1 MPKRRGRSIERV
13 RRIIHTCRMVEER
26 GLNPFNVEVREELET
41 LDNQLDELKSYEE
54 LCLDVEAVN
63 MLTKVVKAQKDW
75 LSEEASVFYAD
86 PAFIEYKLRK
96 MSTKAIVDVFM
107 RTWRPIACLEE
118 ISREKL
124 IEAIE
129 YWNHLKPL
137 ESRWSKFTGGYKPRE
152 YVDFEELKRQGIIV
166 DETFYSNLEKILN
179 ELKEACKTQRS
190 VSYWS
195 FISSESFEETVKRAY
210 MLSFLL
216 TYGYAEL
223 KKIPLRDDYTIAPRE
238 RIESKAPSESL
249 PISVDYER
257 WRELSGGGSFGGS
270 HARKS

>member
-1 MPKRRGRSIERV
+1 
-13 RRIIHTCRMVEER
+13 MVEER
-26 GLNPFNVEVREELET
+26 GLNPFNVEVREELKT
-41 LDNQLDELKSYEE
+41 LDDQLNELKSYEE

-86 PAFIEYKLRK
+86 PTFIEYKLRK
-96 MSTKAIVDVFM
+96 VSTRAIVDVFM
-107 RTWRPIACLEE
+107 KAWKPIVCVEE

-124 IEAIE
+124 LEAIE
-129 YWNHLKPL
+129 YWNRLKPL
-137 ESRWSKFTGGYKPRE
+137 KSRWSRFTGGYKTRE
-152 YVDFEELKRQGIIV
+152 YVELEELKRQGIMV
-166 DETFYSNLEKILN
+166 DETFYSDLEKILN

-195 FISSESFEETVKRAY
+195 FVSGESFEETVKRAY

-223 KKIPLRDDYTIAPRE
+223 KKIPLKEDYTVAPRE
-238 RIESKAPSESL
+238 RDESKASSESL
-249 PISVDYER
+249 PISIDYER
-257 WRELSGGGSFGGS
+257 WRELSGGRSLG
-270 HARKS
+270 